1 VRNIFLFI
9 RRFFHLLLFLALE
22 GLAIYTLSKY
32 NKTHKAFF
40 ASLSNEVTGT
50 ISEKY
55 NKIEYYF
62 QLKKTNEQL
71 ANENAS
77 LRKMLGSSFEGPDTA
92 TTIVTDS
99 LAKDTLGVRKFNF
112 LVAKVVNNSVSQE
125 NNYITLHRGAE
136 QGVKVDMGVIGPDGI
151 VGKVILVSDNYS
163 RIMSIL
169 NRKSRVSAML
179 KKGLYTGD
187 LEWDGKDPDYLELSK
202 IPKSAKVQKGDT
214 VLTSNVSE
222 KLSFPPGIM
231 VGRVAELST
240 DPSSNFY
247 TLKVKSATN
256 FYTLQYVYLTDN
268 LLWEEQKSLEEKTPK
283 D

>member
-1 VRNIFLFI
+1 MRNIFLFI
-9 RRFFHLLLFLALE
+9 QRFFNLLLFLALE

-32 NKTHKAFF
+32 NKTHQAFF
-40 ASLSNEVTGT
+40 ASVSNEVTGS

-62 QLKKTNEQL
+62 RLKKTNEQL
-71 ANENAS
+71 AAENAN
-77 LRKMLGSSFEGPDTA
+77 LRKMLPSGFESPDTA
-92 TTIVTDS
+92 KATIMDS
-99 LAKDTLGVRKFNF
+99 LAKDTLGVRKYNF

-125 NNYITLHRGAE
+125 NNYITLHRGAK

-163 RIMSIL
+163 RVMSAL

-179 KKGLYTGD
+179 QRGLYTGD
-187 LEWDGKDPDYLELSK
+187 LEWDGKDPGYLTLNK

-222 KLSFPPGIM
+222 RLSFPPGIM
-231 VGRVAELST
+231 VGTVAEIST
-240 DPSSNFY
+240 DPSSNFL
-247 TLKVKSATN
+247 TLKIKSATN

-268 LLWEEQKSLEEKTPK
+268 LLWEEQKALEAKTPK

>member
-1 VRNIFLFI
+1 MRNIFLFI
-9 RRFFHLLLFLALE
+9 QRFFNLLLFLALE

-32 NKTHKAFF
+32 NKTHQAFF
-40 ASLSNEVTGT
+40 ASVSNEVTGS

-62 QLKKTNEQL
+62 RLKKTNEQL
-71 ANENAS
+71 AAENAD
-77 LRKMLGSSFEGPDTA
+77 LRKMLPSGFESPDTA
-92 TTIVTDS
+92 KATIMDS
-99 LAKDTLGVRKFNF
+99 LAKDTLGVRKYNF

-125 NNYITLHRGAE
+125 NNYITLHRGAK

-163 RIMSIL
+163 RVMSAL

-179 KKGLYTGD
+179 QRGLYTGD
-187 LEWDGKDPDYLELSK
+187 LEWDGKDPGYLTLNK

-222 KLSFPPGIM
+222 RLSFPPGIM
-231 VGRVAELST
+231 VGTVAEIST
-240 DPSSNFY
+240 DPSSNFL
-247 TLKVKSATN
+247 TLKIKSATN

-268 LLWEEQKSLEEKTPK
+268 LLWEEQKALEAKTPK

>member
-1 VRNIFLFI
+1 MRNIFLFI
-9 RRFFHLLLFLALE
+9 QRFFNLLLFLALE

-32 NKTHKAFF
+32 NKTHQAFF
-40 ASLSNEVTGT
+40 ASVSNEVTGS

-62 QLKKTNEQL
+62 RLKKTNEQL
-71 ANENAS
+71 AAENAD
-77 LRKMLGSSFEGPDTA
+77 LRKMLPSGFESPDTA
-92 TTIVTDS
+92 KATIMDS
-99 LAKDTLGVRKFNF
+99 LAKDTLGVRKYNF

-125 NNYITLHRGAE
+125 NNYITLHRGAK

-163 RIMSIL
+163 RVMSAL

-179 KKGLYTGD
+179 QRGLYTGD
-187 LEWDGKDPDYLELSK
+187 LEWDGKDPGYLTLNK

-222 KLSFPPGIM
+222 RLSFPPGIM
-231 VGRVAELST
+231 VGAVAEIST
-240 DPSSNFY
+240 DPSSNFL
-247 TLKVKSATN
+247 TLKIKSATN

-268 LLWEEQKSLEEKTPK
+268 LLWEEQKALEAKTPK

>member
-1 VRNIFLFI
+1 M
-9 RRFFHLLLFLALE
+9 LFLALE

-32 NKTHKAFF
+32 NKTHQAFF
-40 ASLSNEVTGT
+40 ASVSNEVTGS

-62 QLKKTNEQL
+62 RLKKTNEQL
-71 ANENAS
+71 AAENAN
-77 LRKMLGSSFEGPDTA
+77 LRKMLPSGFESPDTA
-92 TTIVTDS
+92 KATIMDS
-99 LAKDTLGVRKFNF
+99 LAKDTLGVRKYNF

-125 NNYITLHRGAE
+125 NNYITLHRGAK

-163 RIMSIL
+163 RVMSAL

-179 KKGLYTGD
+179 QRGLYTGD
-187 LEWDGKDPDYLELSK
+187 LEWDGKDAGYLTLNK

-222 KLSFPPGIM
+222 RLSFPPGIM
-231 VGRVAELST
+231 VGTVAEIST
-240 DPSSNFY
+240 DPSSNFL
-247 TLKVKSATN
+247 TLKIKSATN

-268 LLWEEQKSLEEKTPK
+268 LLWEEQKALEAKTPK

>member
-1 VRNIFLFI
+1 MRNIFLFI

-32 NKTHKAFF
+32 NKTHQAFF
-40 ASLSNEVTGT
+40 ASVSNEVTGT

-55 NKIEYYF
+55 NRIEYYF
-62 QLKKTNEQL
+62 RLKKTNEQL
-71 ANENAS
+71 VNENAN
-77 LRKMLGSSFEGPDTA
+77 LRRMLSSSFEGPDTA
-92 TTIVTDS
+92 KTTRTDS
-99 LAKDTLGVRKFNF
+99 LAKDTLGVRKFDF
-112 LVAKVVNNSVSQE
+112 LVAKIVNNSVTQE
-125 NNYITLHRGAE
+125 SNYITLHRGAK

-151 VGKVILVSDNYS
+151 VGKVILVSDNYC
-163 RIMSIL
+163 RVMSIL

-179 KKGLYTGD
+179 QRGLYTGD
-187 LEWDGKDPDYLELSK
+187 LEWDGRDADYFILNK
-202 IPKSAKVQKGDT
+202 IPKSARVQKGDT

-231 VGRVAELST
+231 VGRVVEIRT

-247 TLKVKSATN
+247 TLTIKSATN

-268 LLWEEQKSLEEKTPK
+268 LLWEEQKALEEKTPK

>member
-1 VRNIFLFI
+1 MRNIFLFI

-32 NKTHKAFF
+32 NKTHQAFF
-40 ASLSNEVTGT
+40 ASVSNEVTGT

-71 ANENAS
+71 ANENAN
-77 LRKMLGSSFEGPDTA
+77 LRRMLGSSFEGPDTA
-92 TTIVTDS
+92 KTAVVDS
-99 LAKDTLGVRKFNF
+99 LAKDTLGVRKFDF

-125 NNYITLHRGAE
+125 NNYITLHRGAM
-136 QGVKVDMGVIGPDGI
+136 QGVKVDMGVTGPDGI

-163 RIMSIL
+163 RVMSIL

-187 LEWDGKDPDYLELSK
+187 LEWDGKDPDYLTLSK

-231 VGRVAELST
+231 IGRVAEIST
-240 DPSSNFY
+240 DKSSNFY
-247 TLKVKSATN
+247 TLRIKSATN

-268 LLWEEQKSLEEKTPK
+268 LLWEEQKSLEAKTPK